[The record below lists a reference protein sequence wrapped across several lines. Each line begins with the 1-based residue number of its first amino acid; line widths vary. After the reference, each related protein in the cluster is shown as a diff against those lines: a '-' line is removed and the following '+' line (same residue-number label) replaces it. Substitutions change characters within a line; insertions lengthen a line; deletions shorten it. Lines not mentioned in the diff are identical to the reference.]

1 MRVQPAVF
9 TLLLCSVD
17 PAGLNPPRDDRHALA
32 NGQALLIRRSAY
44 EAIGGHAAVRGAI
57 VEDFALARRLR
68 ACGRRLGWVDG
79 RDLVRVRMYRSPA
92 ALWEGWTKNLLLPG
106 VLGGGERAALVILIL
121 LAGPLPYALLLL
133 ALGGLVAAPASPAA
147 WLALALAG
155 LAVGLLLRLQWGLRP
170 FHTGGVGAL
179 LLHPVGAAI
188 VPAMAVATLWRH
200 VRHTSTLWRG
210 RRYSLSDGFSLA
222 TPDVGSAPSTP
233 PTLREGT
240 P

>member
-79 RDLVRVRMYRSPA
+79 RDLVRVRGPGHPHSASRSAP
-92 ALWEGWTKNLLLPG
+92 L
-106 VLGGGERAALVILIL
+106 RA
-121 LAGPLPYALLLL
+121 YALLLL